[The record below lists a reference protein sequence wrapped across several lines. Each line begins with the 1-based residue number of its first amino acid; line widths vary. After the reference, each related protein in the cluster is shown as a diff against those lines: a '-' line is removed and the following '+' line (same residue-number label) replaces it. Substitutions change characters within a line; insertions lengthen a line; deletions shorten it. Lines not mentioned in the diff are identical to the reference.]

1 MLRWLVYASVS
12 RPAWVLLSAAALA
25 IGGAAGVSRARY
37 DVFPE
42 FVPAQAEIQT
52 EAQGMV
58 AEQIEQLVT
67 QPLENVLNGAP
78 QIAAVRS
85 ESTPGLSAVTVVF
98 TAGADPFRARQLLA
112 ERIAEAA
119 ASLPAGVKAPTLS
132 AMTSSTMDLLKI
144 GFMSEQLSPTA
155 LRALVEQTVR
165 PRLLGV
171 PGVAR
176 ATVFGGVVHELDVRL
191 RPERLRALNVSLDD
205 ALAAVRAAGGVRG
218 AGFVDTPNQRVVLET
233 EGQANTVERLARTV
247 VSNTNGRA
255 TLLGDIADVEHAAAP
270 AFGDALIMGKP
281 GVLLVLLSQ
290 HGANTLDVT
299 HRVEAALAELGPVLA
314 SAGVRVTPALHRPAT
329 FIETALT
336 HMRDALL
343 LGGGLVAAV
352 LLVFLRSWRTALISF
367 VTIPLSL
374 LTAVLAM
381 SAMGW
386 TLNTLTLG
394 GLAVALGVVVDDA
407 IIDVE
412 NIVRRLRAAPPG
424 TDRRAVILDASMEVR
439 RPVLL
444 ATAVAGLVFLPVAAL
459 PGLQGSFFAPLAVA
473 FLIAVFASL
482 VLALTLVPALC
493 FVLLRT
499 SFLEREPWWLRRL
512 KLAHRRVLH
521 RMQHRS
527 ALLWIVALAVGVL
540 AVGLLLR
547 LNTELLPAF
556 RERHFVVQL
565 RGTPGT
571 SLSATLRL
579 GVQVSERMLAVP
591 GISTVSLQAGRATAS
606 EDAWGPERA
615 EAHVELSPDTSG
627 ADEVRIEAALH
638 ALLADFPGVQTEVLT
653 FLGDRVG
660 ESLSGEAAPF
670 VLNLFGTDLTLL
682 DEWAQRIAGA
692 LRPLAGAGDV
702 RASDSALLPSV
713 RARLDPAQL
722 AAHGLRALDVLDAV
736 ATAIGGAVVNQIYA
750 DGRTIDVRV
759 SVGEGNRTA
768 PESVGDVLLRAADGR
783 LVMLR
788 GVADVSLSESRAVIS
803 HEGARRRQKV
813 TASPAPHDAARFVAD
828 ARAALAA
835 LGPLPAG
842 MYVEIAGTAREAAA
856 ARGDLARYSVLA
868 AIVIVVLLLL
878 SFRERRSA
886 LIVLINV
893 PFALVGGVLALAV
906 CGEAL
911 SMGALVGFIALFGIS
926 ARNGIMLLSHYEHLM
941 LNEGLRWSRHTALR
955 GVRERLT
962 PIFMTALVTAL
973 GVVPLALGS
982 GEAGREI
989 EGPMAIVLLGGLL
1002 SSTVLNLLV
1011 LPLIAAR
1018 ALRTPPLLG
1027 ATS

>member
-12 RPAWVLLSAAALA
+12 RPAWVLLCAAVLA
-25 IGGAAGVSRARY
+25 IAGVAGLSRARY

-42 FVPAQAEIQT
+42 FVPAQAEVQT
-52 EAQGMV
+52 EAPGMV
-58 AEQIEQLVT
+58 AEQVEQLVT

-78 QIAAVRS
+78 QVAAVRS
-85 ESTPGLSAVTVVF
+85 ESTPGLSVVSVVF
-98 TAGADPFRARQLLA
+98 SAGAEPFRARQLLA

-119 ASLPAGVKAPTLS
+119 AGLPAGVKAPTLS

-144 GFMSEQLSPTA
+144 GFVSEPLSPAA
-155 LRALVEQTVR
+155 LRTLVEQTVR

-176 ATVFGGVVHELDVRL
+176 ATVFGGLVREMHVRL
-191 RPERLRALNVSLDD
+191 RPERLRALNLSLDEV
-205 ALAAVRAAGGVRG
+205 LAAVRAAGGVRG

-233 EGQANTVERLARTV
+233 EGQADTVERLALTA

-255 TLLGDIADVEHAAAP
+255 TLLGDIAAIEPAAAP
-270 AFGDALIMGKP
+270 ASGDALINGKP

-290 HGANTLDVT
+290 YGANTLDVT
-299 HRVEAALAELGPVLA
+299 HRAETALAELQPVLA
-314 SAGVRVTPALHRPAT
+314 RAGVRVTPALHRPAT

-343 LGGGLVAAV
+343 LGGGLVAVV
-352 LLVFLRSWRTALISF
+352 LLVFLRNWRTALISF

-374 LTAVLAM
+374 LAAVLAM

-444 ATAVAGLVFLPVAAL
+444 ATAVAGLVFLPVVAL

-473 FLIAVFASL
+473 FLLAVFASL
-482 VLALTLVPALC
+482 LLALTLVPALC
-493 FVLLRT
+493 LVLLRT
-499 SFLEREPWWLRRL
+499 ALLEREPGWLRRL
-512 KLAHRRVLH
+512 KLVHRRVL
-521 RMQHRS
+521 RRLQRRS
-527 ALLWIVALAVGVL
+527 ALLWIVAFGVGVL
-540 AVGLLLR
+540 VAGLLLR
-547 LNTELLPAF
+547 LDTELLPTF

-565 RGTPGT
+565 RATPGT
-571 SLSATLRL
+571 SLSAMLQL
-579 GVQVSERMLAVP
+579 GAQVSERMLAVP
-591 GISTVSLQAGRATAS
+591 GIATVSLQAGRATAS

-615 EAHVELSPDTSG
+615 EAHVELSPDTTG
-627 ADEVRIEAALH
+627 ADEVRIETALH
-638 ALLADFPGVQTEVLT
+638 ELLADFPGVQAEILT

-670 VLNLFGTDLTLL
+670 VLNLFGTDLVLL
-682 DEWAQRIAGA
+682 DQWAQRIAGA
-692 LRPLAGAGDV
+692 LRPLTGAGDV
-702 RASDSALLPSV
+702 RAGDSVLLPSV
-713 RARLDPAQL
+713 RVRLDPARL
-722 AAHGLRALDVLDAV
+722 AAHGLRALDVLEAV
-736 ATAIGGAVVNQIYA
+736 ATAVGGNVVNQIYA

-759 SVGEGNRTA
+759 GVGEGTRTP
-768 PESVGDVLLRAADGR
+768 PESIGDVLLRAADGR
-783 LVMLR
+783 LVALR
-788 GVADVSLSESRAVIS
+788 EVAEVFLSESRAVIS
-803 HEGARRRQKV
+803 HEGTRRRQTV
-813 TASPAPHDAARFVAD
+813 TASPAPHDAARFETE
-828 ARAALAA
+828 ARAAVAA
-835 LGPLPAG
+835 LGLLPAG
-842 MYVEIAGTAREAAA
+842 MYLEIAGTAREAAA
-856 ARGDLARYSVLA
+856 ARKDLVRYSVLA
-868 AIVIVVLLLL
+868 AIAIVALLLL
-878 SFRERRSA
+878 SLRERRSA
-886 LIVLINV
+886 LIILVNV
-893 PFALVGGVLALAV
+893 PFALAGGVLALAMS
-906 CGEAL
+906 GEAL

-941 LNEGLRWSRHTALR
+941 LNEGMRWSRHTALR
-955 GVRERLT
+955 GVRERVT
-962 PIFMTALVTAL
+962 PIVMTALVTAL

-1018 ALRTPPLLG
+1018 ALRTLPVM
-1027 ATS
+1027 AAS